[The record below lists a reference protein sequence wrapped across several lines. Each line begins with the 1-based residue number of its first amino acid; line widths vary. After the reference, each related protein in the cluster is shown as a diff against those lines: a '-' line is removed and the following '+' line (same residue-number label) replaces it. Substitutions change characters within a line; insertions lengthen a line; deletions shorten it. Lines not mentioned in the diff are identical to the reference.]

1 MNILQVKKYYLL
13 TKVNQLKLQTKFTC
27 PPFGK
32 AFLKKAK
39 EIKNQGKKQI
49 KSIEK
54 HGKKQFQALNGI
66 EINGEEPRNKK
77 L

>member
-1 MNILQVKKYYLL
+1 M
-13 TKVNQLKLQTKFTC
+13 TC